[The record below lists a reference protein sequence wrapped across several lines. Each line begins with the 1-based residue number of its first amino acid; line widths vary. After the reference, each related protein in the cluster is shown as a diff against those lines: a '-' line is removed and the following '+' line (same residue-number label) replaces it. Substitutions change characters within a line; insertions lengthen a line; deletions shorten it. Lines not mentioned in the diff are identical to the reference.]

1 VPIAAGAFGVET
13 IDRVILS
20 GERAD
25 EVSGY
30 NIRARLGDASMRVF
44 PMNIALRKESG
55 AAS

>member
-1 VPIAAGAFGVET
+1 LAEG
-13 IDRVILS
+13 
-20 GERAD
+20 AD

-30 NIRARLGDASMRVF
+30 NIRARLGDASMPAF